1 MAKWRLLPKYRL
13 VLVTCALLVCL
24 AGCGSQP
31 AEEKQEAALPIATM
45 DEANGATIS
54 GKVQFIGEKPSMPM
68 IDMSANPMCERQHS
82 TPQPAET
89 VVINPNGTVRY
100 ALVWISS
107 GLPKARWMPPQ
118 TSVVLDQNGCVYRP
132 HVLALM
138 VGQQLEIDN
147 SDPVNH
153 NVHAEAQVNVPWNES
168 QPPQADKKFKTFPR
182 EEIWFPVTCS
192 VHPWM
197 RAFLSVVSHPFFA
210 VTGED
215 GTFMLKGVPPGS
227 YTVEVIQEK
236 LGRKTAPVAV
246 AAHDNKT
253 IDFTYGRS

>member
-1 MAKWRLLPKYRL
+1 M
-13 VLVTCALLVCL
+13 CA
-24 AGCGSQP
+24 CGSHP
-31 AEEKQEAALPIATM
+31 AAENTEPALPVATI

-54 GKVQFIGEKPSMPM
+54 GKVLFTGDKPSMPV

-82 TPQPAET
+82 TPQHAET
-89 VVINPNGTVRY
+89 VVINPNGTIRY
-100 ALVWISS
+100 AFVWIKD
-107 GLPKARWMPPQ
+107 GLPKARWTPPQ
-118 TSVVLDQNGCVYRP
+118 TSMTSVVLDQNGCVYRP
-132 HVLALM
+132 HALALM

-153 NVHAEAQVNVPWNES
+153 NVHAEAQVNVAWNES

-215 GTFMLKGVPPGS
+215 GAFTLKGVPPGS
-227 YTVEVIQEK
+227 YTLEVIQEK
-236 LGRKTAPVAV
+236 FGRKTAQVAV
-246 AAHDNKT
+246 AADESKT
-253 IDFTYGRS
+253 IDFTYTQ